1 MAFPLLAAAVLAA
14 AVLAAAPPIHHHLI
28 VELDPASHAIAVS
41 DTITAPKDAKLPD
54 LPSDALPLDVAHA
67 KRIDAR
73 TIRLRYA
80 ATIEHPIS
88 REGEDYARGFA
99 ETEGTI
105 GPEGAFLGGS
115 SHWYA
120 SWGGDGLVTFDLD
133 VTLPPGWDAMS
144 QGRRVQHERSETGT
158 HVRFVSDD
166 PQEEIWLVAGPW
178 LETARKLDTID
189 ALAMLRTK
197 DDALA
202 ATYLDATGPYVAM
215 YSKLLGPYP
224 YSKFALVENFWETG
238 YGMPSFTLLGPSVLR
253 LPFIVTT
260 SYPHEI
266 LHDWWGN
273 GVFVLSARGNWSEG
287 LTAYLADHLS
297 AEQKGGGA
305 GYRQEALQ
313 KFADYASRSKDFP
326 LREFKERHSPS
337 TEAVGYGKALML
349 FHMIRREIGD
359 PAFLK
364 ELQSFYASFK
374 FRRASFDE
382 LLGALGA
389 TRFTPWV
396 DRAGA
401 PALAVREVAASPT
414 DSGYRL
420 TGTIAQTQSGDPW
433 PLAVPVAVTLDGREA
448 AWQGSIR
455 STSKGQ
461 SFALDLPARPVRLDV
476 DPEFDLFRAL
486 DPAEI
491 PPALSGAFGAESAVA
506 VIPSKAP
513 ADLASAYRA
522 LVEEWNHGRPAPIRV
537 VTDAEI
543 ESVPGDAAVWLL
555 GWENRFLGGLA
566 PEFGPYGASISP
578 ASMHVSDGD
587 VARAGHAVVAVV
599 RHAGHPVAV
608 VAADSAAQVPGLA
621 RKLPHYHKYS
631 YLAFEGDEPKNT
643 IKGRWP
649 VVGSPLTVVLD
660 PAGSSADVPMGR
672 LAPRAALAELPPPF
686 SKDRMLATVRALSA
700 PGMNGRAIGSPEID
714 RAAASIADAMR
725 EAGLEPAGGAPGDYF
740 QAFEAASGSKTIAL
754 RNVVGSLRGTK
765 TEWANDSVVVAA
777 HFDHLGPGHPG
788 ADDDA
793 SGVAILLELAKTMA
807 AGPRPLRSIVFV
819 AFSGEE
825 SGFLGSKNFVATR
838 PGGATTFAMVDLD
851 TVGRLGNGKI
861 LVLGAGSADEWK
873 PIVDGAGYV
882 TGAPVQAVVNDPGGS
897 DQTRFLA
904 AGVPAVQLFTGAH
917 ADYHAAGD
925 TADKIDGDGLVKV
938 AAVTRE
944 IVAYLAGRDRPL
956 TARIAGGAP
965 AAPAPS
971 GERRASLGGIPDY
984 GFEGPGVRI
993 TGTVPGSPAEKAGL
1007 KDGDVIVSLGAVAT
1021 TTMRE
1026 FSDALKAR
1034 APGDRVEVTVLRD
1047 GKKTTVDVVLGSR

>member
-1 MAFPLLAAAVLAA
+1 MVVQLLAISLLAAALQPV
-14 AVLAAAPPIHHHLI
+14 HHHL
-28 VELDPASHAIAVS
+28 VVDLDPASHAIAVA
-41 DTITAPKDAKLPD
+41 DTVTAPKGSTLPD
-54 LPSDALPLDVAHA
+54 LPADALPFDVAHA

-80 ATIEHPIS
+80 ATIEHPIT

-99 ETEGTI
+99 ETAGTI

-115 SHWYA
+115 SRWYA
-120 SWGGDGLVTFDLD
+120 SWEDDRLVTFDLD
-133 VTLPPGWDAMS
+133 VTLPPGWDAIS
-144 QGRRVQHERSETGT
+144 QGRRVEHDRNASGT

-178 LETARKLDTID
+178 VETSRKLDTMD
-189 ALAMLRTK
+189 ALAMLRAK

-224 YSKFALVENFWETG
+224 YPKFALVENFWETG

-287 LTAYLADHLS
+287 LTAYLADHLF

-313 KFADYASRSKDFP
+313 KYADYAARSKDFP
-326 LREFKERHSPS
+326 LREFHERHSPS

-349 FHMIRREIGD
+349 FHMIRRQTGD
-359 PAFLK
+359 PAFVK
-364 ELQSFYASFK
+364 GLQSFYASFK
-374 FRRASFDE
+374 FRRASFDD

-389 TRFTPWV
+389 ARFTPWV

-401 PALAVREVAASPT
+401 PALAVREVTASPAG
-414 DSGYRL
+414 SGYRL
-420 TGTIAQTQSGDPW
+420 TGTIAQTQTGDPW
-433 PLAVPVAVTLDGREA
+433 PLAVPLAVTLEGGAA
-448 AWQGSIR
+448 AWQGSIPSSSR
-455 STSKGQ
+455 SQAFS
-461 SFALDLPARPVRLDV
+461 LDLPARPIRLDV

-491 PPALSGAFGAESAVA
+491 PPALSGAFGAERAVA
-506 VIPSKAP
+506 VIPSNAP
-513 ADLASAYRA
+513 AELGAAYRA
-522 LVEEWNHGRPAPIRV
+522 LVEEWNHGRSAPIRV

-543 ESVPGDAAVWLL
+543 DAVPGDAAVWLL
-555 GWENRFLGGLA
+555 GWENRFLAELEPALGA
-566 PEFGPYGASISP
+566 YGASL
-578 ASMHVSDGD
+578 AAGSMHVPDGD
-587 VARAGHAVVAVV
+587 VARAGHAVVVV
-599 RHAGHPVAV
+599 IRRGSHAISV
-608 VAADSAAQVPGLA
+608 VAADAAAQVPGLA

-660 PAGSSADVPMGR
+660 PARSPADVPMGR

-686 SKDRMLATVRALSA
+686 SKERMLATVRALSS
-700 PGMNGRAIGSPEID
+700 PDMNGRAIGSPEID
-714 RAAASIADAMR
+714 RAATLIVQSMR
-725 EAGLEPAGGAPGDYF
+725 EAGLEPGGSAPGDYF
-740 QAFEAASGSKTIAL
+740 QAFEAANGGKTIAL
-754 RNVVGSLRGTK
+754 KNVVGVLHGTK
-765 TEWANDSVVVAA
+765 GEWANDSVVVAA

-793 SGVAILLELAKTMA
+793 SGVAVLLELAKAMA
-807 AGPRPLRSIVFV
+807 AGSPPLRSIVFV

-825 SGFLGSKNFVATR
+825 SGFLGSRSFVATR

-861 LVLGAGSADEWK
+861 LVLGAGSADEWQ

-897 DQTRFLA
+897 DQTSFLA
-904 AGVPAVQLFTGAH
+904 AGVPSVQLFTGAH

-938 AAVTRE
+938 AVVARE
-944 IVAYLAGRDRPL
+944 IVSYLAARDRPL
-956 TARIAGGAP
+956 TPRIAGTAP
-965 AAPAPS
+965 AAPAPG
-971 GERRASLGGIPDY
+971 GERRASLGAIPDY

-1007 KDGDVIVSLGAVAT
+1007 REGDVIVGLGAAET
-1021 TTMRE
+1021 TSMRE
-1026 FSDALKAR
+1026 FSDALKAK
-1034 APGDRVEVTVLRD
+1034 APGDRVEVVVLRD
-1047 GKKTTVDVVLGSR
+1047 GKKTKLEAVLAAR